1 MDAEIIKERRD
12 SMSKQTLDTDK
23 LEIGMYVELPESWFA
38 HDFLKNSFIISSPEQ
53 LKQLQNMKLRQVT
66 VDFARSKVKPKANHK
81 KPAPIDLPQSR
92 IKDPKLEQAPK
103 KWSSEKLM
111 PDDLRN
117 VLDDQQLAPEKKS
130 VAVYKHSVTMMEQLL
145 EFPSAENIKA
155 SKQAIYQISDM
166 VMADGDTAKNM
177 LLITSHDFY
186 TYTHSVNVGITS
198 IMLSKEIFKGTDAHD
213 LHELAA
219 GYFLHDLGKIHIDP
233 NVLNKPARLTD
244 LEMQHIRTH
253 PYQGYK
259 LLQAA
264 EALSPE
270 CSAIVMQHHEAYD
283 GSGYPRRLKQKE
295 IHIYGRICA
304 IADVFDALTAERS
317 YKKAMKPFDA
327 LQLMKQQ
334 MIDKFDQRLFAEFV
348 RIYL

>member
-1 MDAEIIKERRD
+1 MNKKSI
-12 SMSKQTLDTDK
+12 DTGQ
-23 LEIGMYVELPESWFA
+23 LEIGMYVELPDSWFA
-38 HDFLKNSFIISSPEQ
+38 HDFLKNNFLITSQDQ
-53 LKQLQNMKLRQVT
+53 LKELRKLKLKQVT
-66 VDFARSKVKPKANHK
+66 VDFSRSQIKAEK
-81 KPAPIDLPQSR
+81 KSVKPAPITLPQSS
-92 IKDPKLEQAPK
+92 IKDPKYDEAPK

-111 PDDLRN
+111 TDDLRN
-117 VLDDQQLAPEKKS
+117 VLDDHQLAPEKKS
-130 VAVYKHSVTMMEQLL
+130 VAVYKHSVNMMEQLL

-155 SKQAIYQISDM
+155 SKEAIYQISDM

-198 IMLSKEIFKGTDAHD
+198 IMLSKEIFKGSDAHD

-233 NVLNKPARLTD
+233 GVLNKPGRLTD

-317 YKKAMKPFDA
+317 YKKAMKAFDA

-334 MIDKFDQRLFAEFV
+334 MIDKFDKRLFAEFV